1 MTDAITSSVQ
11 QFQNGQL
18 SRREVVTGLA
28 ASFAA
33 ATGSAAQSPSP
44 PVVVRR

>member
-1 MTDAITSSVQ
+1 MTDAINLLVQ

-28 ASFAA
+28 ALFAA
-33 ATGSAAQSPSP
+33 ATGSAAQSPA
-44 PVVVRR
+44 RRSRSAR